1 MSTESLSA
9 GSVASP
15 AKRHWPAL
23 AALLTGNFV
32 TILDLFIVNVAI
44 PDIRAGLHASF
55 AEIQLVMVGYSAA
68 YAVFLLNGARL
79 GDLFGRKRMFLAGM
93 ALFTLA
99 SALCGLATTPWMLI
113 AMRVGQGLG
122 AAILMPQVMASLRV
136 LFDGDARRR
145 AFGTMGAVQGVA
157 ASVSQIIGGWLI
169 AHPLAANVSGW
180 RAVFL
185 VNVPIGIAALLAA
198 RASVAESRAP
208 VAARLDVHGAV
219 AGAVALAMLLVPIMQ
234 GRESGW
240 PWWSWAV
247 PLASLLVF
255 RHFVRVEQTLSAA
268 GRVPI
273 IEMALFRN
281 RSFVLGVLAI
291 FLFYTAISS
300 YFLALTIL
308 LQFGRGLSALAAG
321 LVFTP
326 AAVAFFTGSLTAPRL
341 AERIGQRALLLG
353 VAIFAVGMVV
363 LATMAQLGAG
373 TAWLILPL
381 MLNGFGQGMVI
392 PLSLNTIL
400 SGVET
405 AQAGMGAGTVTTMQA
420 VGNAVGVTVVGVL
433 LFSLLGQVE
442 GPMARSRRKRQHTL
456 RTTATRLRW
465 PRSTTW
471 RRRCC
476 PSCCSGARGAV
487 TPERAYLRTQ
497 PRRTQGA
504 STTPCKASPSRCSGS
519 DSVYATRPL
528 QSHAHRADTAA
539 APSMSNG

>member
-9 GSVASP
+9 AGVASP

-44 PDIRAGLHASF
+44 PDIRAGLHTSF

-169 AHPLAANVSGW
+169 AHPLAADVSGW

-198 RASVAESRAP
+198 RAFVAESRAP

-255 RHFVRVEQTLSAA
+255 RHFVHVEQALSAA

-326 AAVAFFTGSLTAPRL
+326 AAIAFFTGSLTAPRL

-363 LATMAQLGAG
+363 LAAMAQLGAG

-433 LFSLLGQVE
+433 LFSLLGQVD
-442 GPMARSRRKRQHTL
+442 GADGAVAMDAATHAAHYGHAFALATL
-456 RTTATRLRW
+456 YNVGATILSFVLFWRA
-465 PRSTTW
+465 W
-471 RRRCC
+471 RR
-476 PSCCSGARGAV
+476 
-487 TPERAYLRTQ
+487 
-497 PRRTQGA
+497 
-504 STTPCKASPSRCSGS
+504 
-519 DSVYATRPL
+519 
-528 QSHAHRADTAA
+528 HA
-539 APSMSNG
+539 

>member
-9 GSVASP
+9 GGVAAWSG
-15 AKRHWPAL
+15 KRQWPAL

-44 PDIRAGLHASF
+44 PDIRASLHASF

-79 GDLFGRKRMFLAGM
+79 GDLFGRKRMFLVGM

-99 SALCGLATTPWMLI
+99 SALCGLATSPWMLI

-145 AFGTMGAVQGVA
+145 AFGTKGAVQGVA

-169 AHPLAANVSGW
+169 AHPLAADISGW

-185 VNVPIGIAALLAA
+185 VNVPIGLVALLAA
-198 RASVAESRAP
+198 RTFVAESRAP

-240 PWWSWAV
+240 PWWSWVV

-255 RHFVRVEQTLSAA
+255 RHFVRVEQALSAA

-326 AAVAFFTGSLTAPRL
+326 AAIAFFTGSLTAPRL
-341 AERIGQRALLLG
+341 AEHIGQRALLLG
-353 VAIFAVGMVV
+353 VAIFAVGLVL
-363 LATMAQLGAG
+363 LATMARAGAA
-373 TAWLILPL
+373 TAWLVVPL
-381 MLNGFGQGMVI
+381 VLSGFGQGMVI

-400 SGVET
+400 SSVET

-433 LFSLLGQVE
+433 LFSLLGHVD
-442 GPMARSRRKRQHTL
+442 GADAVDAATHAAHYGHAFALATL
-456 RTTATRLRW
+456 YNVGATVLALLLFWRA
-465 PRSTTW
+465 W
-471 RRRCC
+471 RR
-476 PSCCSGARGAV
+476 
-487 TPERAYLRTQ
+487 
-497 PRRTQGA
+497 
-504 STTPCKASPSRCSGS
+504 
-519 DSVYATRPL
+519 
-528 QSHAHRADTAA
+528 HA
-539 APSMSNG
+539 

>member
-9 GSVASP
+9 GGVAAWSG
-15 AKRHWPAL
+15 KRQWPAL

-44 PDIRAGLHASF
+44 PDIRASLHASF

-79 GDLFGRKRMFLAGM
+79 GDLFGRKRMFLVGM

-99 SALCGLATTPWMLI
+99 SALCGLATSPWMLI

-169 AHPLAANVSGW
+169 AHPLAADISGW

-185 VNVPIGIAALLAA
+185 VNVPIGLVALLAA
-198 RASVAESRAP
+198 RTFVAESRAP

-240 PWWSWAV
+240 PWWSWVV

-326 AAVAFFTGSLTAPRL
+326 AAIAFFTGSLTAPRL

-353 VAIFAVGMVV
+353 VAIFAVGLVL
-363 LATMAQLGAG
+363 LATMAQAG
-373 TAWLILPL
+373 TATAWLVVPL
-381 MLNGFGQGMVI
+381 VLSGFGQGMVI

-400 SGVET
+400 SSVET

-433 LFSLLGQVE
+433 LFSLLGHVD
-442 GPMARSRRKRQHTL
+442 GADAVDATTHAAHYGHAFALATL
-456 RTTATRLRW
+456 YNVGATVLALLLFWRA
-465 PRSTTW
+465 W
-471 RRRCC
+471 RR
-476 PSCCSGARGAV
+476 
-487 TPERAYLRTQ
+487 
-497 PRRTQGA
+497 
-504 STTPCKASPSRCSGS
+504 
-519 DSVYATRPL
+519 
-528 QSHAHRADTAA
+528 HA
-539 APSMSNG
+539 

>member
-1 MSTESLSA
+1 MSTDSLVGGA
-9 GSVASP
+9 AVTQAH
-15 AKRHWPAL
+15 AARRWPAL

-44 PDIRAGLHASF
+44 PDIRASLHASF

-99 SALCGLATTPWMLI
+99 SALCGLATSPWMLI
-113 AMRVGQGLG
+113 AMRVAQGLG

-169 AHPLAANVSGW
+169 AHPLAADMAGW

-185 VNVPIGIAALLAA
+185 VNVPIGIVALLAA
-198 RASVAESRAP
+198 RTFVTESRAP

-219 AGAVALAMLLVPIMQ
+219 AGAVALGMLLVPLME
-234 GRESGW
+234 GREFGW
-240 PWWSWAV
+240 PWWSWAA

-255 RHFVRVEQTLSAA
+255 RHFVRHERALSANGTS

-273 IEMALFRN
+273 IEMALFAN

-308 LQFGRGLSALAAG
+308 LQFGRGLSPLTAG

-326 AAVAFFTGSLTAPRL
+326 AAIAFFTGSLSAPRL

-353 VAIFAVGMVV
+353 VAIFAVG
-363 LATMAQLGAG
+363 LILLSTMAQAG
-373 TAWLILPL
+373 TAVALLIVPL
-381 MLNGFGQGMVI
+381 VLNGFGQGMVI

-400 SGVET
+400 SSVDT

-433 LFSLLGQVE
+433 LFSLLGPAE
-442 GPMARSRRKRQHTL
+442 GNSMADAMGSAAHAARYGHAFALATL
-456 RTTATRLRW
+456 YNVGATVLALMLFWRA
-465 PRSTTW
+465 W
-471 RRRCC
+471 RR
-476 PSCCSGARGAV
+476 
-487 TPERAYLRTQ
+487 
-497 PRRTQGA
+497 
-504 STTPCKASPSRCSGS
+504 
-519 DSVYATRPL
+519 
-528 QSHAHRADTAA
+528 HA
-539 APSMSNG
+539 

>member
-1 MSTESLSA
+1 MSTESLPA
-9 GSVASP
+9 GSLA
-15 AKRHWPAL
+15 AAGETRRWPAL

-44 PDIRAGLHASF
+44 PDIRAGLHANF
-55 AEIQLVMVGYSAA
+55 AQIQLVMVGYSAA

-79 GDLFGRKRMFLAGM
+79 GDLFGRKRMFLTGM

-99 SALCGLATTPWMLI
+99 SALCGLASTPWMLI

-157 ASVSQIIGGWLI
+157 ASISQIIGGWLI
-169 AHPLAANVSGW
+169 AHPLAADVSGW

-185 VNVPIGIAALLAA
+185 VNVPIGVTALLAA
-198 RASVAESRAP
+198 RAFVAESRAP

-219 AGAVALAMLLVPIMQ
+219 AGAVALVMLLVPVML

-240 PWWSWAV
+240 PWWSWTV
-247 PLASLLVF
+247 PLAALLVV
-255 RHFVRVEQTLSAA
+255 RHFVRVEQALSAA

-273 IEMALFRN
+273 IEIALFRN

-291 FLFYTAISS
+291 FLFYTAMSS

-308 LQFGRGLSALAAG
+308 LQFGRGLTALAAG

-326 AAVAFFTGSLTAPRL
+326 AAIAFFAGSLTGPRL
-341 AERIGQRALLLG
+341 AERIGQYALLLG
-353 VAIFAVGMVV
+353 VAIFAIGLV
-363 LATMAQLGAG
+363 LLAAMAQAGAP
-373 TAWLILPL
+373 TAWFILPL
-381 MLNGFGQGMVI
+381 VLNGFGQGMVI

-400 SGVET
+400 SSVET

-433 LFSLLGQVE
+433 LFSLLGHVD
-442 GPMARSRRKRQHTL
+442 GTDAASPAAHAAHYGHAFALATL
-456 RTTATRLRW
+456 YNVGATVVALVLFWRA
-465 PRSTTW
+465 W
-471 RRRCC
+471 RR
-476 PSCCSGARGAV
+476 
-487 TPERAYLRTQ
+487 
-497 PRRTQGA
+497 
-504 STTPCKASPSRCSGS
+504 
-519 DSVYATRPL
+519 
-528 QSHAHRADTAA
+528 HA
-539 APSMSNG
+539 

>member
-9 GSVASP
+9 GSLAGARP
-15 AKRHWPAL
+15 KRQWPAL

-93 ALFTLA
+93 ALFTVA
-99 SALCGLATTPWMLI
+99 SALCGLATSPWMLI

-169 AHPLAANVSGW
+169 AHPLAGAAGW

-198 RASVAESRAP
+198 RAFVTESRAP
-208 VAARLDVHGAV
+208 VAARLDVHGALV
-219 AGAVALAMLLVPIMQ
+219 GALALAMLLVPIMQ
-234 GRESGW
+234 GREFGW

-255 RHFVRVEQTLSAA
+255 RHFVRVEQALTAS

-308 LQFGRGLSALAAG
+308 LQFGRGLTALVAG

-326 AAVAFFTGSLTAPRL
+326 AAIAFFAGSLTAPRL

-353 VAIFAVGMVV
+353 MALFSVGVV
-363 LATMAQLGAG
+363 LLAAMAQTGAG
-373 TAWLILPL
+373 NAWLIVPL
-381 MLNGFGQGMVI
+381 MVSGFGQGMVI

-400 SGVET
+400 STVET

-433 LFSLLGQVE
+433 LFSLLGTDGTE
-442 GPMARSRRKRQHTL
+442 AADA
-456 RTTATRLRW
+456 ATHAAHYGHAFALAMLYNVAATVLALVLFWRA
-465 PRSTTW
+465 W
-471 RRRCC
+471 RRH
-476 PSCCSGARGAV
+476 S
-487 TPERAYLRTQ
+487 
-497 PRRTQGA
+497 
-504 STTPCKASPSRCSGS
+504 
-519 DSVYATRPL
+519 
-528 QSHAHRADTAA
+528 
-539 APSMSNG
+539 

>member
-1 MSTESLSA
+1 MSTESLS
-9 GSVASP
+9 GGRLVAP
-15 AKRHWPAL
+15 AATRHWPAL

-55 AEIQLVMVGYSAA
+55 AQIQLVMVGYSAA
-68 YAVFLLNGARL
+68 YGVFLLNGARL

-122 AAILMPQVMASLRV
+122 AAILMPQVMASVRV

-157 ASVSQIIGGWLI
+157 ASVSQIIGGLLI
-169 AHPLAANVSGW
+169 AHPLAAQAAGW
-180 RAVFL
+180 RTVFL
-185 VNVPIGIAALLAA
+185 VNVPIGITALLAA
-198 RASVAESRAP
+198 RAFVTESRAP

-219 AGAVALAMLLVPIMQ
+219 AGAVALGMLLVPIMQ

-247 PLASLLVF
+247 PLASLVVF
-255 RHFVRVEQTLSAA
+255 RHFVRVERALSAA
-268 GRVPI
+268 GGVPI
-273 IEMALFRN
+273 IEMALFHN

-308 LQFGRGLSALAAG
+308 LQFGRGLSPLMAG

-326 AAVAFFTGSLTAPRL
+326 AAIAYFSGSLIAPRL
-341 AERIGQRALLLG
+341 AERIGQRALWLG
-353 VAIFAVGMVV
+353 MALFAGGLAL
-363 LATMAQLGAG
+363 LATMAQAGASN
-373 TAWLILPL
+373 AWLLVPL
-381 MLNGFGQGMVI
+381 VIGGFGQGMVL

-400 SGVET
+400 SSVDT

-433 LFSLLGQVE
+433 LFSLLGHVE
-442 GPMARSRRKRQHTL
+442 GAEGVDAASHAAHYDHAFAMAML
-456 RTTATRLRW
+456 YNVAATVVALVLFWRA
-465 PRSTTW
+465 W
-471 RRRCC
+471 RRH
-476 PSCCSGARGAV
+476 G
-487 TPERAYLRTQ
+487 
-497 PRRTQGA
+497 
-504 STTPCKASPSRCSGS
+504 
-519 DSVYATRPL
+519 
-528 QSHAHRADTAA
+528 
-539 APSMSNG
+539 

>member
-1 MSTESLSA
+1 MSTESLA
-9 GSVASP
+9 GSLSAAPTSP
-15 AKRHWPAL
+15 ARRWPAL

-44 PDIRAGLHASF
+44 PDIRTGLHASF

-79 GDLFGRKRMFLAGM
+79 GDLFGRKRMFLVGM

-99 SALCGLATTPWMLI
+99 SALCGLATSAWMLI
-113 AMRVGQGLG
+113 AMRVAQGLG
-122 AAILMPQVMASLRV
+122 AAILMPQVMATARV

-145 AFGTMGAVQGVA
+145 AFGVMGAVQGVA

-169 AHPLAANVSGW
+169 AHPLAADIAGW

-185 VNVPIGIAALLAA
+185 VNVPIGMVALLAA
-198 RASVAESRAP
+198 RSFVTESRAP
-208 VAARLDVHGAV
+208 VAAHLDGYGATV
-219 AGAVALAMLLVPIMQ
+219 GAVALAMLLVPIMQ
-234 GRESGW
+234 GREYGW
-240 PWWSWAV
+240 PWWAWAV

-255 RHFVRVEQTLSAA
+255 RHFVRYEQALSVA

-273 IEMALFRN
+273 IEIALFRN

-308 LQFGRGLSALAAG
+308 LQFGRGLSPLAAG
-321 LVFTP
+321 MVFTP
-326 AAVAFFTGSLTAPRL
+326 AAVAFFCGSLTAPRL
-341 AERIGQRALLLG
+341 AERIGHRALLLG
-353 VAIFAVGMVV
+353 TAIFGVG
-363 LATMAQLGAG
+363 LILLSTMAQAG
-373 TAWLILPL
+373 TVIPLLIVPL

-400 SGVET
+400 SSVET

-433 LFSLLGQVE
+433 LFSLLGQVD
-442 GPMARSRRKRQHTL
+442 GGS
-456 RTTATRLRW
+456 TAAHAAHHGHAFALAMLYNVGASALALVLFWRA
-465 PRSTTW
+465 W
-471 RRRCC
+471 RR
-476 PSCCSGARGAV
+476 
-487 TPERAYLRTQ
+487 
-497 PRRTQGA
+497 
-504 STTPCKASPSRCSGS
+504 
-519 DSVYATRPL
+519 
-528 QSHAHRADTAA
+528 HA
-539 APSMSNG
+539 

>member
-1 MSTESLSA
+1 MSMESLSA
-9 GSVASP
+9 GTLAGARP
-15 AKRHWPAL
+15 KRQWPAL

-44 PDIRAGLHASF
+44 PDIRDGLHASF

-79 GDLFGRKRMFLAGM
+79 GDLFGRKRMFMAGM
-93 ALFTLA
+93 ALFTVA
-99 SALCGLATTPWMLI
+99 SALCGLATGPWMLI

-169 AHPLAANVSGW
+169 AHPLGDVAGW

-198 RASVAESRAP
+198 RAFVAESRAP
-208 VAARLDVHGAV
+208 VAARLDVHGALV
-219 AGAVALAMLLVPIMQ
+219 GALGLAMLLVPIMQ

-255 RHFVRVEQTLSAA
+255 RHFVRVEEALTAS

-308 LQFGRGLSALAAG
+308 LQFGRGLTALAAG

-326 AAVAFFTGSLTAPRL
+326 AAIAFFAGSLTAPRL

-353 VAIFAVGMVV
+353 MALFAVGIVV
-363 LATMAQLGAG
+363 LATMAQTGSAN
-373 TAWLILPL
+373 AWLLVPL
-381 MLNGFGQGMVI
+381 VVSGFGQGMVI

-400 SGVET
+400 STVET

-433 LFSLLGQVE
+433 LFSLLGADGSETADAAAHAAHV
-442 GPMARSRRKRQHTL
+442 ARYGHAFAL
-456 RTTATRLRW
+456 AMLYNVAATVLALVFFWRA
-465 PRSTTW
+465 W
-471 RRRCC
+471 RRH
-476 PSCCSGARGAV
+476 G
-487 TPERAYLRTQ
+487 
-497 PRRTQGA
+497 
-504 STTPCKASPSRCSGS
+504 
-519 DSVYATRPL
+519 
-528 QSHAHRADTAA
+528 
-539 APSMSNG
+539 